1 MTQIKE
7 KMKNCFLKCKN
18 YFIAHKVVSIVILI
32 VVLSIGFWAY
42 KKVSNASDE
51 VRYVTT
57 NVEKGTIITSVSGTG
72 QVSASNQVD
81 LKAKASGDIVAIG
94 VKSGQRV
101 SKDTLIA
108 QIDSGDMQK
117 SLRDAELSLQSA
129 KISLQKAEIQNSEEN
144 RSSDLQKAYE
154 DGLTAVADAFLDLP
168 TVITGVE
175 DAILSEQSLSNNVV
189 ISSGKTAVNYLDKAE
204 NLYYETDR
212 MFQEVR
218 STYRTVNRNSTNEEI
233 ENVVNET
240 YETVKKT
247 SDMLK
252 SVKNLVDYLSYERD
266 GGADFSS
273 IQNSLTQYINTV
285 DGHLSDLYSSKQDI
299 KTAQEDFSTSGLDLE
314 SYQISVRQKQNSL
327 NDLKEELSDYYIR
340 APFDGIVADIAVEK
354 SDSISSGTTV
364 ATFITDAKIA
374 EIPFN
379 EVDIAQIKTGQKAT
393 LTFDA
398 ISDLTISGEVVE
410 VDSVGTVSSG
420 VVNYDVKI
428 NFDTQDERIK
438 PGMSVTASVIIDT
451 AQDVLVVPT
460 SAVKTKNNISY
471 VEIFS
476 EALTEPKSGE
486 QGSIS
491 SVLPEQKVVEIGLSD
506 DTSTEIV
513 SGLQEGDI
521 VVTKTINGSS
531 SSSSSSSAPSILNS
545 FKNNNNNKSSS
556 SSSKSSSN
564 NMRAGGPPL
573 GM

>member
-1 MTQIKE
+1 MNTKIE
-7 KMKNCFLKCKN
+7 KLKNCFLKCKN
-18 YFIAHKVVSIVILI
+18 YVKAHRVVSV
-32 VVLSIGFWAY
+32 VVLIIILALSFWIY
-42 KKVSNASDE
+42 KKVSSASNE
-51 VRYVTT
+51 TRYITT
-57 NVEKGTIITSVSGTG
+57 NVEKSTIITSVSGTG
-72 QVSASNQVD
+72 QVSASNQVE

-101 SKDTLIA
+101 LKGALIA

-129 KISLQKAEIQNSEEN
+129 KISLEKAKIQNSDEN
-144 RSSDLQKAYE
+144 RNSDLQKAYE
-154 DGLTAVADAFLDLP
+154 DGLTAVSDSFLDLP
-168 TVITGVE
+168 AVITGVE
-175 DAILSEQSLSNNVV
+175 EDILSEQSLSNNTI
-189 ISSGKTAVNYLDKAE
+189 ISSGKTAVNYLNKAE
-204 NLYYETDR
+204 DLYYETDR
-212 MFQEVR
+212 MFQENR
-218 STYRTVNRNSTNEEI
+218 STYRTVDRNSSNEDI

-240 YETVKKT
+240 YEVVKKT

-252 SVKNLVDYLSYERD
+252 SLKNLVDYLSYENDR
-266 GGADFSS
+266 SS
-273 IQNSLTQYINTV
+273 EFTSVQNTLTQYINTT
-285 DGHLSDLYSSKQDI
+285 DTHLSNLYSVKQDI
-299 KTAQEDFSTSGLDLE
+299 KNAQEDFSTSGLDLE
-314 SYQISVRQKQNSL
+314 SSQISVQQKQNSF

-340 APFDGIVADIAVEK
+340 APFDGIVADVAVEK
-354 SDSISSGTTV
+354 SDSVSSGTTV

-379 EVDIAQIKTGQKAT
+379 EVDIAQIEAGQKAT

-420 VVNYDVKI
+420 VVSYDVKI

-460 SAVKTKNNISY
+460 SAVKTKNNVSY

-476 EALTEPKSGE
+476 EALAEPKLGE
-486 QGSIS
+486 QGAAS
-491 SVLPEQKVVEIGLSD
+491 SVLSQQKVVEIGLSD
-506 DTSTEIV
+506 DTSTEII

-521 VVTKTINGSS
+521 VVTKTINSS
-531 SSSSSSSAPSILNS
+531 SSNSNSSSTPSILNS
-545 FKNNNNNKSSS
+545 MKNKSSNNS

-564 NMRAGGPPL
+564 SIGAGGPPP